1 MKPILMKS
9 QLHVNV
15 LGQIWELSD
24 VDKDGQLDIEE
35 FSLAM
40 HLLNKFVYFF
50 FNYVHSKLVY
60 FFFYFLLNRL

>member
-1 MKPILMKS
+1 MKPILLKS

-24 VDKDGQLDIEE
+24 VDKDGHLDIEE

-40 HLLNKFVYFF
+40 YLLNKWVWEFWYFIPRAF
-50 FNYVHSKLVY
+50 TLPGLKELF
-60 FFFYFLLNRL
+60 